1 MSRHFSDFLFSLVL
15 LSHSFPPS
23 FNLILSP
30 RKELHGERFEKLKEV
45 LWVSLGLHTSSAQQG
60 KILDSK
66 IAKC

>member
-1 MSRHFSDFLFSLVL
+1 
-15 LSHSFPPS
+15 
-23 FNLILSP
+23 
-30 RKELHGERFEKLKEV
+30 V